1 VGDELR
7 HDAKMKKG
15 LADTPTITTEPGR
28 EEKIRNAICFFASEH
43 EKLTHK
49 PLAHTFLYKY
59 LAFLD
64 FASLEKVGRPAL
76 GLLSCTMGRG
86 PVPVGIYGK
95 GDKPRDDRFV
105 YVSRGEGRYIVKAA
119 GEPDLSCFSAFE
131 LNEMKKLVETYAH
144 QFAKAFDLGGVG
156 LGATVYSTKTRHN
169 RKGGMINYGDVFDDE
184 FFTKQREVRIMSGLQ
199 LLTEKYV
206 TQLKD
211 LETRMGEVKHK
222 LETVMEAS
230 RLLEEEG
237 LSEDSPPVY
246 SDDNRAP

>member
-1 VGDELR
+1 MTTGT
-7 HDAKMKKG
+7 
-15 LADTPTITTEPGR
+15 ADTLAVTAIPEK

-43 EKLTHK
+43 EKLTRK

-64 FASLEKVGRPAL
+64 YASLEKIGRPAL

-86 PVPVGIYGK
+86 PVPIGVYGK
-95 GDKPRDDRFV
+95 GDKARGAGFV
-105 YVSRGEGRYIVKAA
+105 YVSRGPGRYIVKAS
-119 GEPDLSCFSAFE
+119 GKPDLSCFSPFE
-131 LNEMKKLVETYAH
+131 LNEMNRLVATHAH
-144 QFAKAFDLGGVG
+144 HFARAFDIAGVG
-156 LGATVYSTKTRHN
+156 HVTMGFSTRTWRE
-169 RKGGMINYGDVFDDE
+169 RKDEVLNYGDVFDDD
-184 FFTKQREVRIMSGLQ
+184 FFTKQKEVRIMSGLQ

-211 LETRMGEVKHK
+211 LETRMVEIKHK

-237 LSEDSPPVY
+237 LSEDNPSVF
-246 SDDNRAP
+246 SSENSM